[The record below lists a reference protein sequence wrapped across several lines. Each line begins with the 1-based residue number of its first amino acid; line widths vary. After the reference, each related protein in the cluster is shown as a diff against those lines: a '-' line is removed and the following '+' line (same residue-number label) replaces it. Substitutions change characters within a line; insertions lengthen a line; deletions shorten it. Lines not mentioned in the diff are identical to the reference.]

1 MFYCLILL
9 LLLCLSSTY
18 LSFSQNHD
26 ATILRQAKLSLSDPA
41 QSLSSWSENDV
52 TPCHWRGI
60 TCDAATSA
68 VLSVN
73 LSSFMLVGPFP
84 SVLCRLPSLSLL
96 SLYNNS
102 INGSLSDH
110 DLTSCRNLRHLN
122 LSENLLVGSIP
133 KSLPYNLPNLRSLEI
148 SGNNLS
154 DTIPTTFG
162 EFKNLE
168 SLNLAGNLLSGTIP
182 ASLGNV
188 STLREL
194 RLAYNFFTPSRI
206 PSQLGNLT
214 ELRVLWLAGCNLV
227 GPLPQTLSGLTQL
240 VSLDLTANR
249 LTGSLPSWI
258 TELKSIE
265 QIEIFK
271 NSFSGELP
279 KAMGNMTML
288 KSFDASTNKLTGKI
302 PDGLARLNL
311 VSLNLFENMLEGALP
326 ESITRSKTLT
336 ELKLFNNRL
345 TGEIPSQLGANS
357 PLQYVDF
364 SYNKFYGEIP
374 KNLCGGGKLEYL
386 MIIGNSFSGE
396 IPTNLGKCRSLTRV
410 RLSKNKLSGHVPR
423 EFWGLPRLS
432 LLELSE
438 NTFTGTISEAIAGAK
453 NLSNLRISKNQF
465 SGSIPGEI
473 GSLNGLV
480 EITGD
485 HNNFSGEVPSSF
497 VRLKQLSRLDLSSN
511 KLSGEIPRGVSGLK
525 NLNELNLANNHLS
538 GEVPR
543 ELGDLPV
550 LNYLDLSKNLFS
562 GEVPPELQN
571 LKLNVINLSYN
582 HLSGRVPPLYAN
594 KNYASSFV
602 GNRDLCLDDHD
613 SLCRKI
619 TRSKR
624 IGYVWILLLIFILA
638 CLVFVVGLVMFIAN
652 CKRMRASKRARL
664 SPSKWRSFHKLHF
677 SEHEIVDCLEERNVI
692 GSGSSGKV
700 YRAEL
705 SGGEVVAVKKLNKT
719 VKGGED
725 GFGVSLNR
733 DVFAAEVETLGT
745 IRHKSIVRLW
755 CCCSSG
761 DCKLLVYEYMPNGS
775 LADALHSHRKGGV
788 LLGWPERLRIA
799 IDAAEGL
806 SYLHHDCVPP
816 IVHRDVKSSNILL
829 DGDYGAKVADFG
841 IAKIGQM
848 SGAKSPEAM
857 SGIAGSCGYI
867 APEYVYTLRVNE
879 KSDIYSFGIVLLE
892 LVTGKQPTDPELGD
906 KDMVKWVCTT
916 LDQCGLE
923 SVIDPTLDL
932 GFKEEISKVIHIG
945 LLCTSPLPLNRPSMR
960 KVVIMLQEVSG
971 AMSSSVRNVSKR
983 SKSSG
988 KLSPY
993 YVEDVNSV

>member
-1 MFYCLILL
+1 MSCHSVRFPLCFYNPEPLKLMISFYSQVISMREREKIKTIFLVKMLYCLILL

-18 LSFSQNHD
+18 LCLSLNHD
-26 ATILRQAKLSLSDPA
+26 ATILRQAKLGLSDPA

-60 TCDAATSA
+60 TCDATSA
-68 VLSVN
+68 VFSVN

-84 SVLCRLPSLSLL
+84 SILCRLPSLSFL

-102 INGSLSDH
+102 INGSLSGD
-110 DLTSCRNLRHLN
+110 DFASCRNLIHLN

-133 KSLPYNLPNLRSLEI
+133 ESLPFKLPNLRRFGI

-154 DTIPTTFG
+154 DTIPASFG
-162 EFKNLE
+162 EFRKLE
-168 SLNLAGNLLSGTIP
+168 KLNLAGNLLSGTIP

-194 RLAYNFFTPSRI
+194 RLAYNIFSPGRI

-214 ELRVLWLAGCNLV
+214 ELRVLWLAGCNLAGSV
-227 GPLPQTLSGLTQL
+227 PQTLSRLTHL
-240 VSLDLTANR
+240 VSLDLTMNQ
-249 LTGSLPSWI
+249 LTGSVPSWI
-258 TELKSIE
+258 TELRSIE
-265 QIEIFK
+265 QIEIFN

-279 KAMGNMTML
+279 EAMGNMTML

-302 PDGLARLNL
+302 PEGLARLNL
-311 VSLNLFENMLEGALP
+311 ESLNLFENMLEGPLP

-336 ELKLFNNRL
+336 ELKLFNNKL

-364 SYNKFYGEIP
+364 SYNQFSGEIP
-374 KNLCGGGKLEYL
+374 ANICGGGKLEYL
-386 MIIGNSFSGE
+386 MLIGNSFSGN

-410 RLSKNKLSGHVPR
+410 RLNNNKLSGHVPE
-423 EFWGLPRLS
+423 EFWGLPRMS

-438 NTFTGTISEAIAGAK
+438 NSFTGRISESVAGAK

-473 GSLNGLV
+473 GSLNGLI
-480 EITGD
+480 EIAGD
-485 HNNFSGEVPSSF
+485 ENSFSGEVTSTL
-497 VRLKQLSRLDLSSN
+497 VKLKQLSRLDLSSN
-511 KLSGEIPRGVSGLK
+511 QLSGEIPRGIRGWK

-538 GEVPR
+538 GEAPR
-543 ELGDLPV
+543 ELGDLSV
-550 LNYLDLSKNLFS
+550 LNYLDLSNNQFS
-562 GEVPPELQN
+562 GEIPPELQN
-571 LKLNVINLSYN
+571 LKLNIINLSYN
-582 HLSGRVPPLYAN
+582 HLTGRVPPLYAN
-594 KNYASSFV
+594 KIYASSFV
-602 GNRDLCLDDHD
+602 GNHDLCVDDHD
-613 SLCRKI
+613 SRWRKI
-619 TRSKR
+619 ARSKN
-624 IGYVWILLLIFILA
+624 IGYVWILLSIFILA
-638 CLVFVVGLVMFIAN
+638 CMVFVVGVVMFIAN
-652 CKRMRASKRARL
+652 CKKMRASKSGRFSA
-664 SPSKWRSFHKLHF
+664 SKWRSFHKLHF
-677 SEHEIVDCLEERNVI
+677 SEHEIVDCLDERNVI

-700 YRAEL
+700 YRVEL
-705 SGGEVVAVKKLNKT
+705 SGGEVVVAVKKLNKT
-719 VKGGED
+719 AKGGED
-725 GFGVSLNR
+725 DSLNR

-775 LADALHSHRKGGV
+775 LADVLHSHCKGGV
-788 LLGWPERLRIA
+788 LLGWPERLRIGL
-799 IDAAEGL
+799 DAAEGL

-816 IVHRDVKSSNILL
+816 IVHRDVKSSNLLL
-829 DGDYGAKVADFG
+829 DADYGAKVADFG

-848 SGAKSPEAM
+848 TGTKSPEAM

-867 APEYVYTLRVNE
+867 APET
-879 KSDIYSFGIVLLE
+879 
-892 LVTGKQPTDPELGD
+892 
-906 KDMVKWVCTT
+906 
-916 LDQCGLE
+916 
-923 SVIDPTLDL
+923 VIDPKLDL

-971 AMSSSVRNVSKR
+971 AVSISGPNASKR

>member
-1 MFYCLILL
+1 MLYCLILL

-18 LSFSQNHD
+18 LCLSLNHD
-26 ATILRQAKLSLSDPA
+26 ATILRQAKLGLSDPA

-60 TCDAATSA
+60 TCDATSA
-68 VLSVN
+68 VFSVN

-84 SVLCRLPSLSLL
+84 SILCRLPSLSFL

-102 INGSLSDH
+102 INGSSPAMILHRVGIS
-110 DLTSCRNLRHLN
+110 SISICRRISWL
-122 LSENLLVGSIP
+122 
-133 KSLPYNLPNLRSLEI
+133 LPNLRRFGI

-154 DTIPTTFG
+154 DTIPASFG
-162 EFKNLE
+162 EFRKLE
-168 SLNLAGNLLSGTIP
+168 KLNLAGNLLSGTIP

-194 RLAYNFFTPSRI
+194 RLAYNIFSPGRI

-214 ELRVLWLAGCNLV
+214 ELRVLWLAGCNLAGSV
-227 GPLPQTLSGLTQL
+227 PQTLSRLTHL
-240 VSLDLTANR
+240 VSLDLTMNQ
-249 LTGSLPSWI
+249 LTGSVPSWI
-258 TELKSIE
+258 TELRSIE
-265 QIEIFK
+265 QIEIFN

-279 KAMGNMTML
+279 EAMGNMTML

-311 VSLNLFENMLEGALP
+311 ESLNLFENMLEGPLP

-336 ELKLFNNRL
+336 ELKLFNNKL

-357 PLQYVDF
+357 PLQ
-364 SYNKFYGEIP
+364 
-374 KNLCGGGKLEYL
+374 
-386 MIIGNSFSGE
+386 
-396 IPTNLGKCRSLTRV
+396 SLTRV
-410 RLSKNKLSGHVPR
+410 RLNNNKLSGHVPE
-423 EFWGLPRLS
+423 EFWGLPRMS

-438 NTFTGTISEAIAGAK
+438 NSFTGRISESIAGAK

-473 GSLNGLV
+473 GSLNGLI
-480 EITGD
+480 EIAGYE
-485 HNNFSGEVPSSF
+485 NSFSGEVTSTL
-497 VRLKQLSRLDLSSN
+497 VKLKQLSRLDLSSN
-511 KLSGEIPRGVSGLK
+511 QLSGEIPRGIRGWK

-543 ELGDLPV
+543 ELGDLSV
-550 LNYLDLSKNLFS
+550 LNYLDLSNNQFS
-562 GEVPPELQN
+562 GEIPPELQN
-571 LKLNVINLSYN
+571 LKLNIINLSYN
-582 HLSGRVPPLYAN
+582 HLTGRVPPLYAN
-594 KNYASSFV
+594 KIYASSFV
-602 GNRDLCLDDHD
+602 GNHDLCVDDHD
-613 SLCRKI
+613 SRWRKI
-619 TRSKR
+619 ARSKN
-624 IGYVWILLLIFILA
+624 IGYVWILLSIFILA
-638 CLVFVVGLVMFIAN
+638 CM
-652 CKRMRASKRARL
+652 KMRASKSGRFSA
-664 SPSKWRSFHKLHF
+664 SKWRSFHKLHF
-677 SEHEIVDCLEERNVI
+677 SEHEIVDCLDERNVI

-700 YRAEL
+700 YRVEL
-705 SGGEVVAVKKLNKT
+705 SGGEVVVAVKKLNKT
-719 VKGGED
+719 AKG
-725 GFGVSLNR
+725 
-733 DVFAAEVETLGT
+733 VETLGT

-775 LADALHSHRKGGV
+775 LADVLHSHCKGGV
-788 LLGWPERLRIA
+788 LLGWPERLRIGL
-799 IDAAEGL
+799 DAAEGL

-829 DGDYGAKVADFG
+829 DADYGAKVADFG

-848 SGAKSPEAM
+848 TGTKSPEAM

-892 LVTGKQPTDPELGD
+892 LVTGKQPTDLELGD

-916 LDQCGLE
+916 LDQSGLE
-923 SVIDPTLDL
+923 TVIDPKLDL

-971 AMSSSVRNVSKR
+971 AVSISGPNASKR

>member
-1 MFYCLILL
+1 MLYCLILL

-18 LSFSQNHD
+18 LCLSLNHD
-26 ATILRQAKLSLSDPA
+26 ATILRQAKLGLSDPA

-60 TCDAATSA
+60 TCDATSA
-68 VLSVN
+68 VFSVN

-84 SVLCRLPSLSLL
+84 SILCRLPSLSFL

-102 INGSLSDH
+102 INGSLSGD
-110 DLTSCRNLRHLN
+110 DFASCRNLIHLN

-133 KSLPYNLPNLRSLEI
+133 ESLPFKLPNLRRFGI

-154 DTIPTTFG
+154 DTIPASFG
-162 EFKNLE
+162 EFRKLE
-168 SLNLAGNLLSGTIP
+168 KLNLAGNLLSGTIP

-194 RLAYNFFTPSRI
+194 RLAYNIFSPGRI

-214 ELRVLWLAGCNLV
+214 ELRVLWLAGCNLAGSV
-227 GPLPQTLSGLTQL
+227 PQTLSRLTHL
-240 VSLDLTANR
+240 VSLDLTMNQ
-249 LTGSLPSWI
+249 LTGSVPSWI
-258 TELKSIE
+258 TELRSIE
-265 QIEIFK
+265 QIEIFN

-279 KAMGNMTML
+279 EAMGNMTML

-311 VSLNLFENMLEGALP
+311 ESLNLFENMLEGPLP

-336 ELKLFNNRL
+336 ELKLFNNKL

-364 SYNKFYGEIP
+364 SYNQFSGEIP
-374 KNLCGGGKLEYL
+374 ANICGGGKLEFFML
-386 MIIGNSFSGE
+386 IGNSFSGE

-410 RLSKNKLSGHVPR
+410 RLNNNKLSGHVPE
-423 EFWGLPRLS
+423 EFWGLPRMS

-438 NTFTGTISEAIAGAK
+438 NSFTGRISESIAGAK

-473 GSLNGLV
+473 GSLNGLI
-480 EITGD
+480 EIAGYE
-485 HNNFSGEVPSSF
+485 NSFSGEVTSTL
-497 VRLKQLSRLDLSSN
+497 VKLKQLSRLDLSSN
-511 KLSGEIPRGVSGLK
+511 QLSGEIPRGIRGWK

-543 ELGDLPV
+543 ELGDLSV
-550 LNYLDLSKNLFS
+550 LNYLDLSNNQFS
-562 GEVPPELQN
+562 GEIPPELQN
-571 LKLNVINLSYN
+571 LKLNIINLSYN
-582 HLSGRVPPLYAN
+582 HLTGRVPPLYAN
-594 KNYASSFV
+594 KIYASSFV
-602 GNRDLCLDDHD
+602 GNHDLCVDDHD
-613 SLCRKI
+613 SRWRKI
-619 TRSKR
+619 ARSKN
-624 IGYVWILLLIFILA
+624 IGYVWILLSIFILA
-638 CLVFVVGLVMFIAN
+638 CMVFVVGVVMFIAN
-652 CKRMRASKRARL
+652 CKKMRASKSGRFSA
-664 SPSKWRSFHKLHF
+664 SKWRSFHKLHF
-677 SEHEIVDCLEERNVI
+677 SEHEIVDCLDERNVI

-700 YRAEL
+700 YRVEL
-705 SGGEVVAVKKLNKT
+705 SGGEVVVAVKKLNKT
-719 VKGGED
+719 AKG
-725 GFGVSLNR
+725 
-733 DVFAAEVETLGT
+733 
-745 IRHKSIVRLW
+745 
-755 CCCSSG
+755 
-761 DCKLLVYEYMPNGS
+761 
-775 LADALHSHRKGGV
+775 
-788 LLGWPERLRIA
+788 
-799 IDAAEGL
+799 
-806 SYLHHDCVPP
+806 
-816 IVHRDVKSSNILL
+816 
-829 DGDYGAKVADFG
+829 
-841 IAKIGQM
+841 
-848 SGAKSPEAM
+848 
-857 SGIAGSCGYI
+857 
-867 APEYVYTLRVNE
+867 EYVYTLRVNE

-892 LVTGKQPTDPELGD
+892 LVTGKQPTDLELGD

-916 LDQCGLE
+916 LDQSGLE
-923 SVIDPTLDL
+923 TVIDPKLDL

-971 AMSSSVRNVSKR
+971 AVSISGPNASKR

>member
-1 MFYCLILL
+1 MLYCLIL

-18 LSFSQNHD
+18 PCLSLNHD
-26 ATILRQAKLSLSDPA
+26 ATILRQAKLGLSDPA

-60 TCDAATSA
+60 TCDATSA
-68 VLSVN
+68 VFSVD
-73 LSSFMLVGPFP
+73 LSSFTLVGPFP
-84 SVLCRLPSLSLL
+84 SVLCRLPSLSFL

-102 INGSLSDH
+102 INGSLSGDEFK
-110 DLTSCRNLRHLN
+110 SCRNLSHLD
-122 LSENLLVGSIP
+122 LSENLFVGSIP
-133 KSLPYNLPNLRSLEI
+133 ESLPLTLPNLRRFEI

-154 DTIPTTFG
+154 DTIPASFG
-162 EFKNLE
+162 EFRKLE

-194 RLAYNFFTPSRI
+194 RLAYNPFSPSRI

-227 GPLPQTLSGLTQL
+227 GPVPQTLSGLTRL
-240 VSLDLTANR
+240 VSLDLTTNR
-249 LTGSLPSWI
+249 LTGSIPSWI
-258 TELKSIE
+258 TELKSVE
-265 QIEIFK
+265 QIEIFN

-279 KAMGNMTML
+279 EAMGNMTML
-288 KSFDASTNKLTGKI
+288 KSFDASTNRLTGKI

-311 VSLNLFENMLEGALP
+311 ESLNLFENMLEGALP
-326 ESITRSKTLT
+326 ESITCSKTLT
-336 ELKLFNNRL
+336 ELKLFNNKL
-345 TGEIPSQLGANS
+345 TGTIPSQLGADS
-357 PLQYVDF
+357 MLQYVDF
-364 SYNKFYGEIP
+364 SYNQFSGEIP
-374 KNLCGGGKLEYL
+374 ANLCGGGKLEYL
-386 MIIGNSFSGE
+386 MLIDNSFSGE
-396 IPTNLGKCRSLTRV
+396 IPNNLGKCRSLTRV
-410 RLSKNKLSGHVPR
+410 RLSKNKLSGHVPE

-438 NTFTGTISEAIAGAK
+438 NSFTGKISEAIAGAK

-465 SGSIPGEI
+465 SGSIPGDI
-473 GSLNGLV
+473 GSLNGLI
-480 EITGD
+480 EIAGGS
-485 HNNFSGEVPSSF
+485 NNFSGDIPSGL
-497 VRLKQLSRLDLSSN
+497 VKLKQLSRLSLSYN
-511 KLSGEIPRGVSGLK
+511 QLSGEIPRGIRAWK

-538 GEVPR
+538 GKVPR

-550 LNYLDLSKNLFS
+550 LNYLDLSNNLFS
-562 GEVPPELQN
+562 GEIPPELQT

-602 GNRDLCLDDHD
+602 GNHDLCFDDHD
-613 SLCRKI
+613 SVCRKI
-619 TRSKR
+619 TRSKN
-624 IGYVWILLLIFILA
+624 IGYVWILLSIFILA
-638 CLVFVVGLVMFIAN
+638 CLVFVVGVVMFIAN
-652 CKRMRASKRARL
+652 CKKMRASKSA
-664 SPSKWRSFHKLHF
+664 SASKWRSFHKLHF
-677 SEHEIVDCLEERNVI
+677 SEHEIVDCLDERNVI

-719 VKGGED
+719 AKGGED
-725 GFGVSLNR
+725 EYSVSLNR

-745 IRHKSIVRLW
+745 IRHKNIVRLW

-775 LADALHSHRKGGV
+775 LADALHSHRKGRV
-788 LLGWPERLRIA
+788 VLGWPERLKIA
-799 IDAAEGL
+799 LDAAEGL

-841 IAKIGQM
+841 IAKIGQI

-867 APEYVYTLRVNE
+867 APEYVYTLKVNE
-879 KSDIYSFGIVLLE
+879 KSDIYSFGVVILE

-923 SVIDPTLDL
+923 SVIDPKLDL
-932 GFKEEISKVIHIG
+932 GFEEEISKVIHIG

-971 AMSSSVRNVSKR
+971 GVSSSGPNASKR

>member
-1 MFYCLILL
+1 MLYCLILL

-18 LSFSQNHD
+18 LCLSLNHD
-26 ATILRQAKLSLSDPA
+26 ATILRQAKLGLSDPA

-60 TCDAATSA
+60 TCDATSA
-68 VLSVN
+68 VFSVN

-84 SVLCRLPSLSLL
+84 SILCRLPSLSFL

-102 INGSLSDH
+102 INGSLSGD
-110 DLTSCRNLRHLN
+110 DFASCRNLIHLN

-133 KSLPYNLPNLRSLEI
+133 ESLPFKLPNLRRFGI

-154 DTIPTTFG
+154 DTIPASFG
-162 EFKNLE
+162 EFRKLE
-168 SLNLAGNLLSGTIP
+168 KLNLAGNLLSGTIP

-194 RLAYNFFTPSRI
+194 RLAYNIFSPGRI

-214 ELRVLWLAGCNLV
+214 ELRVLWLAGCNLAGSV
-227 GPLPQTLSGLTQL
+227 PQTLSRLTHL
-240 VSLDLTANR
+240 VSLDLTMNQ
-249 LTGSLPSWI
+249 LTGSVPSWI
-258 TELKSIE
+258 TELRSIE
-265 QIEIFK
+265 QIEIFN

-279 KAMGNMTML
+279 EAMGNMTML

-311 VSLNLFENMLEGALP
+311 ESLNLFENMLEGPLP

-336 ELKLFNNRL
+336 ELKLFNNKL

-364 SYNKFYGEIP
+364 SYNQFSGEIP
-374 KNLCGGGKLEYL
+374 ANICGGGKLEFFML
-386 MIIGNSFSGE
+386 IGNSFSGE

-410 RLSKNKLSGHVPR
+410 RLNNNKLSGHVPE
-423 EFWGLPRLS
+423 EFWGLPRMS

-438 NTFTGTISEAIAGAK
+438 NSFTGRISESIAGAK

-473 GSLNGLV
+473 GSLNGLI
-480 EITGD
+480 EIAGD
-485 HNNFSGEVPSSF
+485 ENSFSGEVTSTL
-497 VRLKQLSRLDLSSN
+497 VKLKQLSRLDLSSN
-511 KLSGEIPRGVSGLK
+511 QLSGEIPRGIRGWK

-543 ELGDLPV
+543 ELGDLSV
-550 LNYLDLSKNLFS
+550 LNYLDLSNNQFS
-562 GEVPPELQN
+562 GEIPPELQN
-571 LKLNVINLSYN
+571 LKLNIINLSYN
-582 HLSGRVPPLYAN
+582 HLTGRVPPLYAN
-594 KNYASSFV
+594 KIYASSFV
-602 GNRDLCLDDHD
+602 GNHDLCVDDHD
-613 SLCRKI
+613 SRWRKI
-619 TRSKR
+619 ARSKN
-624 IGYVWILLLIFILA
+624 IGYVWILLSIFILA
-638 CLVFVVGLVMFIAN
+638 CMVFVVGVVMFIAN
-652 CKRMRASKRARL
+652 CKKMRASKSGRFSA
-664 SPSKWRSFHKLHF
+664 SKWRSFHKLHF
-677 SEHEIVDCLEERNVI
+677 SEHEIVDCLDERNVI

-700 YRAEL
+700 YRVEL
-705 SGGEVVAVKKLNKT
+705 SGGEVVVAVKKLNKT
-719 VKGGED
+719 AKGGED
-725 GFGVSLNR
+725 DSLNR

-775 LADALHSHRKGGV
+775 LADVLHSHCKGGV
-788 LLGWPERLRIA
+788 LLGWPERLRIGL
-799 IDAAEGL
+799 DAAEGL

-829 DGDYGAKVADFG
+829 DADYGAKVADFG

-848 SGAKSPEAM
+848 TGTKSPEAM

-892 LVTGKQPTDPELGD
+892 LVTGKQPTDLELGD

-916 LDQCGLE
+916 LDQSGLE
-923 SVIDPTLDL
+923 AVIDPKLDL

-971 AMSSSVRNVSKR
+971 AVSISGPNASKR

>member
-1 MFYCLILL
+1 MLYCLILL

-18 LSFSQNHD
+18 LCLSLNHD
-26 ATILRQAKLSLSDPA
+26 ATILRQAKLGLSDPA

-52 TPCHWRGI
+52 TPCNWRGI
-60 TCDAATSA
+60 TCDATS
-68 VLSVN
+68 SVFSVD
-73 LSSFMLVGPFP
+73 LSSFMLLGPFP
-84 SVLCRLPSLSLL
+84 SVLCRLPSLSFL

-102 INGSLSDH
+102 INGSLSGDEF
-110 DLTSCRNLRHLN
+110 TSCRNLSHLD

-133 KSLPYNLPNLRSLEI
+133 ESLPFNLPNLRRFEI

-154 DTIPTTFG
+154 DAIPASFG
-162 EFKNLE
+162 EFRKLE

-182 ASLGNV
+182 ASLGNA

-194 RLAYNFFTPSRI
+194 RLAYNPFSPSRI

-227 GPLPQTLSGLTQL
+227 GPVPETLSGLTRL
-240 VSLDLTANR
+240 VSLDLTTNQ
-249 LTGSLPSWI
+249 LTGSIPSWI
-258 TELKSIE
+258 TELKSVE
-265 QIEIFK
+265 QIEIFN

-279 KAMGNMTML
+279 EAMDNMTML

-302 PDGLARLNL
+302 PDGLAGLISL
-311 VSLNLFENMLEGALP
+311 ESLNLFENMLEGPLP
-326 ESITRSKTLT
+326 ESITRSKALT
-336 ELKLFNNRL
+336 ELKLFNNKL

-364 SYNKFYGEIP
+364 SYNRFSGEIP
-374 KNLCGGGKLEYL
+374 ANLCGGGKLEYL
-386 MIIGNSFSGE
+386 MLIGNSFSGE
-396 IPTNLGKCRSLTRV
+396 IPRNLGKCRSLTRV
-410 RLSKNKLSGHVPR
+410 RLNNNKLSGHVPE

-438 NTFTGTISEAIAGAK
+438 NSFTGTVSEAIVGAK

-473 GSLNGLV
+473 GSLDGLI
-480 EITGD
+480 EIAGD
-485 HNNFSGEVPSSF
+485 ENNFSGEVPSTL
-497 VRLKQLSRLDLSSN
+497 VKLKQLSRLDLSSN
-511 KLSGEIPRGVSGLK
+511 QLSGEIPRGIRGWK
-525 NLNELNLANNHLS
+525 NLNELDLGNNHLS

-543 ELGDLPV
+543 ELGDLRV
-550 LNYLDLSKNLFS
+550 LNYLDLSNNQFS

-594 KNYASSFV
+594 KNYASSFL
-602 GNRDLCLDDHD
+602 GNADLCID

-619 TRSKR
+619 RRSKNM
-624 IGYVWILLLIFILA
+624 GYVWILLSIFVLA
-638 CLVFVVGLVMFIAN
+638 CLVFVVGVVMFIAN
-652 CKRMRASKRARL
+652 CKKMRATKRDRFSA
-664 SPSKWRSFHKLHF
+664 SKWRSFHKLRF
-677 SEHEIVDCLEERNVI
+677 SEHEIVDCLDERNVV

-719 VKGGED
+719 GKGGEND
-725 GFGVSLNR
+725 SVNR

-788 LLGWPERLRIA
+788 LLGWPERMRIA
-799 IDAAEGL
+799 LDAAEGL

-841 IAKIGQM
+841 IAKVGQI
-848 SGAKSPEAM
+848 SGSKSPEAM

-923 SVIDPTLDL
+923 TVIDPKLDL
-932 GFKEEISKVIHIG
+932 GFEEEISKVIHIG

-971 AMSSSVRNVSKR
+971 AVSSSGQNESKR

-993 YVEDVNSV
+993 YVEEVNSV

>member
-1 MFYCLILL
+1 MLYCLV
-9 LLLCLSSTY
+9 LLLCLSPTY
-18 LSFSQNHD
+18 LCLSLNHD
-26 ATILRQAKLSLSDPA
+26 ATILRQAKLGLSDPT

-52 TPCHWRGI
+52 TPCNWRGI
-60 TCDAATSA
+60 TCDAATSS

-84 SVLCRLPSLSLL
+84 SVLCRLPSLSIL
-96 SLYNNS
+96 SLSNNS
-102 INGSLSDH
+102 INGSLSGDEFA
-110 DLTSCRNLRHLN
+110 SCRNLSHLD
-122 LSENLLVGSIP
+122 LSENLFVGSIP
-133 KSLPYNLPNLRSLEI
+133 ESLPSTLPNLRHFKI

-154 DTIPTTFG
+154 ETIPASFG
-162 EFKNLE
+162 EFRKLE

-194 RLAYNFFTPSRI
+194 RLAYNPFSPSKI

-214 ELRVLWLAGCNLV
+214 ELTVLWLAGCNLV
-227 GPLPQTLSGLTQL
+227 GPVPDALSGLTHL
-240 VSLDLTANR
+240 VSLDLTTNQ
-249 LTGSLPSWI
+249 LTGFIPSWI

-265 QIEIFK
+265 QVEIFN

-279 KAMGNMTML
+279 EAMGNMTML

-311 VSLNLFENMLEGALP
+311 ESLNLFENMLEGPLP

-336 ELKLFNNRL
+336 ELKLFNNKL
-345 TGEIPSQLGANS
+345 TGKIPSRLGANS

-364 SYNKFYGEIP
+364 SYNRFSGEIP
-374 KNLCGGGKLEYL
+374 ANLCGGGKLEYL
-386 MIIGNSFSGE
+386 MLIGNSFSGE
-396 IPTNLGKCRSLTRV
+396 IPTNLGNCRSLTRV
-410 RLSKNKLSGHVPR
+410 RLNNNKLSGHVPE

-438 NTFTGTISEAIAGAK
+438 NSFTGTISESIAGAK

-473 GSLNGLV
+473 GLLNGLI
-480 EITGD
+480 EIAGD
-485 HNNFSGEVPSSF
+485 ENNFSSEIPSSL
-497 VRLKQLSRLDLSSN
+497 VKLKQLSRLDLSSN
-511 KLSGEIPRGVSGLK
+511 QLSGEIPRGIRGWK
-525 NLNELNLANNHLS
+525 NLNELDLANNNLS
-538 GEVPR
+538 GEVSR
-543 ELGDLPV
+543 ELGELRV
-550 LNYLDLSKNLFS
+550 LNYLDLSNNQFS
-562 GEVPPELQN
+562 GEIPLELQN

-602 GNRDLCLDDHD
+602 GNHDLCVDDHD

-619 TRSKR
+619 TRSKG
-624 IGYVWILLLIFILA
+624 ISYYWILLLIFILA
-638 CLVFVVGLVMFIAN
+638 CLVFVVGVVMFIAN
-652 CKRMRASKRARL
+652 CKKMRASKNARL
-664 SPSKWRSFHKLHF
+664 SASKWRSFHKLRF
-677 SEHEIVDCLEERNVI
+677 SEHEIVDCLDERNVI

-719 VKGGED
+719 AAKGSEGEYSD
-725 GFGVSLNR
+725 SVNR

-745 IRHKSIVRLW
+745 IRHKNIVRLW

-761 DCKLLVYEYMPNGS
+761 ECKLLVYEYMPNGS

-799 IDAAEGL
+799 LDAAEGL

-841 IAKIGQM
+841 IAKIGQI

-923 SVIDPTLDL
+923 TVIDPKLDM
-932 GFKEEISKVIHIG
+932 GFKEEISNVIHIG

-971 AMSSSVRNVSKR
+971 DVSSSGPNASKR